1 MYYTSKWDPVS
12 TLGLENEQKYNSI
25 TCTGYARTRGRRC
38 QRTVAASKVGIYV
51 GILNRL
57 AAEKG
62 PLKSATS
69 AELRKAAT
77 ISLCWQHDGDLDD
90 VTREWGN
97 KLIQLALK
105 MERADG
111 CRKAARGTSAKPE
124 KTTRWHP
131 RIKLEDLKYY
141 ASAYGSE
148 SSDAP
153 ECDSDDSD
161 ENWDA
166 SSVEDADQDEKDA
179 EEELR
184 RQEEEL
190 RRQEEE
196 RRRKERERRSEEE
209 RAARERRRREAER
222 KMREEE
228 ARREAREREDR
239 IKERARKRAEDEV
252 RKTKDMWSSAWDTYT
267 KGWTRVMNQKPE
279 QVSFAKL
286 NGRPKS
292 ETKWLT
298 VAQCRSASK

>member
-184 RQEEEL
+184 RQEEE
-190 RRQEEE
+190 

-267 KGWTRVMNQKPE
+267 KGWTRVMNQKPG